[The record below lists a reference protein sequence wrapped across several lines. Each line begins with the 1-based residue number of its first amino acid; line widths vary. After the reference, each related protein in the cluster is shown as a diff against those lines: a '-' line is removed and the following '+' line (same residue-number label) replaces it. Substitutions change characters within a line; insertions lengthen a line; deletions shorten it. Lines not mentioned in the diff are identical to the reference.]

1 MFTKDTLF
9 KIFPD
14 AAKSKL
20 DMDALAD
27 KLNHVFHDS
36 GHPANMYTLERRA
49 SFLAQL
55 AHESGQFTL
64 NKENLNYSA
73 AGLQKTFK
81 KYFPTLELANEYA
94 KNPVKIASRVY
105 ASRMGNGDEASGDGF
120 KFRGRGFLQITG
132 KDNYTKCGVFLNVDL
147 IANPDYL
154 LTSAGAIDSALW
166 FWKLHSLNS
175 YADHDDIK
183 GQTLVINGGYNGL
196 DERVAFYNKAK
207 TILST

>member
-1 MFTKDTLF
+1 MITKEKL
-9 KIFPD
+9 IQMFPD

-20 DMDALAD
+20 DIDALIVAANHAFAD
-27 KLNHVFHDS
+27 PVGL
-36 GHPANMYTLERRA
+36 TTIERRA
-49 SFLAQL
+49 AFLAQL

-81 KYFPTLELANEYA
+81 KYFPTPELANEYA
-94 KNPVKIASRVY
+94 KNPVKIANKVY
-105 ASRMGNGDEASGDGF
+105 ANRIGNGDEASGDGF

-132 KDNYTKCGVFLNVDL
+132 RENYTKCGVALGVDL
-147 IANPDYL
+147 TVNPDYL

-175 YADHDDIK
+175 YTDRDDIR

>member
-1 MFTKDTLF
+1 MITKEKL
-9 KIFPD
+9 IQMFPD

-20 DMDALAD
+20 DIDALIVAVNHAFAD
-27 KLNHVFHDS
+27 PVGL
-36 GHPANMYTLERRA
+36 TTIERRA
-49 SFLAQL
+49 AFLAQL

-81 KYFPTLELANEYA
+81 KYFPTPELAAQYA
-94 KNPVKIASRVY
+94 KNPVKIANKVY
-105 ASRMGNGDEASGDGF
+105 ANRIGNGDEASGDGF

-132 KDNYTKCGVFLNVDL
+132 RENYTKCGVALGVDL
-147 IANPDYL
+147 TVNPDYL

-175 YADHDDIK
+175 YADRDDIR